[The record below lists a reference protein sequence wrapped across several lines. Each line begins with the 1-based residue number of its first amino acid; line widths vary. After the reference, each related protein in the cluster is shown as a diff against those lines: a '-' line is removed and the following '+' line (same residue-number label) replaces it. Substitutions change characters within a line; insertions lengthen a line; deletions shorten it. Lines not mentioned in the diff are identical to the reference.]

1 MQEAFLAYL
10 AIHHP
15 SAPKLLLQ
23 NAWKYSLDFSFLPFL
38 GALEEA
44 TF

>member
-10 AIHHP
+10 AIHHL

-23 NAWKYSLDFSFLPFL
+23 NAWKYNLYFSFLPFL
-38 GALEEA
+38 RALEEA
-44 TF
+44 MF